1 MGISLTM
8 VMSCDVIGYSEATIW
23 SSSLGRREH
32 QKRVVPV
39 FFLFRQIQGCVCVS
53 GNGRRPHNCN
63 VKGTSITMTISD
75 QS

>member
-23 SSSLGRREH
+23 SSSLGCREH

-39 FFLFRQIQGCVCVS
+39 FFFFGKSKDVSVCLEMGDVHIIVTL
-53 GNGRRPHNCN
+53 REHRL
-63 VKGTSITMTISD
+63 
-75 QS
+75 Q